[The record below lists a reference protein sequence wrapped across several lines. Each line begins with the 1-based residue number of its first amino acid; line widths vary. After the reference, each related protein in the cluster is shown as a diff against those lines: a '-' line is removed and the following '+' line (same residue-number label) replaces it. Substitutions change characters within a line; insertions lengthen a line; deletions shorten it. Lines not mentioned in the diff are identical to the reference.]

1 MSEELLKT
9 ILGKLDEMDKTV
21 QIMDGN
27 IQRMD
32 DKIQKMDDKIQKMD
46 DKIQKMDDKIDR
58 IEQKLD
64 ATFEQTA
71 KSAESINEIAAAQ
84 DRHERVLEVLSLRSI
99 EQQAFRS
106 NKAP

>member
-9 ILGKLDEMDKTV
+9 ILGKLDAMDKNI
-21 QIMDGN
+21 QIMDGK

-32 DKIQKMDDKIQKMD
+32 DKIQKMDE
-46 DKIQKMDDKIDR
+46 KIDR

>member
-27 IQRMD
+27 IQR
-32 DKIQKMDDKIQKMD
+32 MD